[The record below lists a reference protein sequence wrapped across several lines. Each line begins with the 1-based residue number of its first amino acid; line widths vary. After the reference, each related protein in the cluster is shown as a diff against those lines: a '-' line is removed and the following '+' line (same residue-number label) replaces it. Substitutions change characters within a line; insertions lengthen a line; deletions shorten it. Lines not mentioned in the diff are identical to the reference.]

1 VEHETDNWN
10 TQKPW
15 REDRQRYQ
23 TGHAQALFV
32 RREVVAEIKLHN
44 GDKIQ
49 LCHEILMGKARKIE
63 HKLQR
68 MSDKSEAVRK
78 TS

>member
-1 VEHETDNWN
+1 MQGDGTKIGICDYHN
-10 TQKPW
+10 
-15 REDRQRYQ
+15 
-23 TGHAQALFV
+23 

-49 LCHEILMGKARKIE
+49 LCHEILMGSARKIE